1 MPSFKTR
8 VYNRIYIAAGVVS
21 DRRFTNLVIIIV
33 FPPKRRRRI
42 SIFRKSFSRIA
53 YALLYLLLVLQFS
66 SVICFAFCLFYQVK
80 NEGRAL
86 FLNAVCMKC
95 LDGKDADRK
104 LCCRFCAVQWDGS
117 SLIMGTMYAY
127 DVFAAMPCCN
137 ERLKV
142 CTYTFISYSDQS
154 RNLTFFFFQNYFE
167 NEVFENFL

>member
-1 MPSFKTR
+1 MTAMDMFFFHGFHHCRNS
-8 VYNRIYIAAGVVS
+8 N
-21 DRRFTNLVIIIV
+21 V
-33 FPPKRRRRI
+33 FR
-42 SIFRKSFSRIA
+42 IFRFI
-53 YALLYLLLVLQFS
+53 
-66 SVICFAFCLFYQVK
+66 QVK

-104 LCCRFCAVQWDGS
+104 LCCRFCATQWDGS

-142 CTYTFISYSDQS
+142 CIYTETIYCCQFNRARDLMI
-154 RNLTFFFFQNYFE
+154 E
-167 NEVFENFL
+167 KCV

>member
-1 MPSFKTR
+1 MPSLKPVSITICVSPRELYTTNVYQTCHHHRLFAR
-8 VYNRIYIAAGVVS
+8 VEENLDFSKFCVILYHCVVRYYICFWFS
-21 DRRFTNLVIIIV
+21 NNSHLYV
-33 FPPKRRRRI
+33 FP
-42 SIFRKSFSRIA
+42 
-53 YALLYLLLVLQFS
+53 
-66 SVICFAFCLFYQVK
+66 FCLYFQVK

-142 CTYTFISYSDQS
+142 CT
-154 RNLTFFFFQNYFE
+154 FQ
-167 NEVFENFL
+167 

>member
-1 MPSFKTR
+1 MP
-8 VYNRIYIAAGVVS
+8 V
-21 DRRFTNLVIIIV
+21 RF
-33 FPPKRRRRI
+33 
-42 SIFRKSFSRIA
+42 FRMCK
-53 YALLYLLLVLQFS
+53 
-66 SVICFAFCLFYQVK
+66 QVK

-104 LCCRFCAVQWDGS
+104 LCCRFCATQWDGS

-142 CTYTFISYSDQS
+142 CKRYIM
-154 RNLTFFFFQNYFE
+154 
-167 NEVFENFL
+167 

>member
-1 MPSFKTR
+1 MPLINLGVFFFFLAF
-8 VYNRIYIAAGVVS
+8 IACVS
-21 DRRFTNLVIIIV
+21 RPSV
-33 FPPKRRRRI
+33 F
-42 SIFRKSFSRIA
+42 F
-53 YALLYLLLVLQFS
+53 VL
-66 SVICFAFCLFYQVK
+66 CPQVK

-104 LCCRFCAVQWDGS
+104 LCCRFCATQWDGS

-142 CTYTFISYSDQS
+142 CTRSKMFILCDY
-154 RNLTFFFFQNYFE
+154 
-167 NEVFENFL
+167 NESLQTILLNNIVLLRWLSKINFCL

>member
-1 MPSFKTR
+1 M
-8 VYNRIYIAAGVVS
+8 
-21 DRRFTNLVIIIV
+21 
-33 FPPKRRRRI
+33 
-42 SIFRKSFSRIA
+42 
-53 YALLYLLLVLQFS
+53 
-66 SVICFAFCLFYQVK
+66 K

-104 LCCRFCAVQWDGS
+104 LCCRFCATQWDGS

-142 CTYTFISYSDQS
+142 CMVYTILYNAYAYYACFACMNDSRESLLCERALFPIYKHIFLTISA
-154 RNLTFFFFQNYFE
+154 RRMKT
-167 NEVFENFL
+167 VRRARV

>member
-1 MPSFKTR
+1 MYHYP
-8 VYNRIYIAAGVVS
+8 YILKQIC
-21 DRRFTNLVIIIV
+21 F
-33 FPPKRRRRI
+33 
-42 SIFRKSFSRIA
+42 
-53 YALLYLLLVLQFS
+53 YLLFR
-66 SVICFAFCLFYQVK
+66 QVK

-104 LCCRFCAVQWDGS
+104 LCCRFCATQWDGS

-142 CTYTFISYSDQS
+142 CISISISISTCDSLNRLFIALPFLNYSLASCFCREIRLKIHSVHTYNIS
-154 RNLTFFFFQNYFE
+154 
-167 NEVFENFL
+167 

>member
-1 MPSFKTR
+1 MSITVR
-8 VYNRIYIAAGVVS
+8 YTAAGIVYDKRLPILSSSLSFRPGGREFRFFENMYRSAYCVVRYYICFWFS
-21 DRRFTNLVIIIV
+21 NNSHLYV
-33 FPPKRRRRI
+33 FP
-42 SIFRKSFSRIA
+42 
-53 YALLYLLLVLQFS
+53 
-66 SVICFAFCLFYQVK
+66 FCLFFQVK

-142 CTYTFISYSDQS
+142 CT
-154 RNLTFFFFQNYFE
+154 
-167 NEVFENFL
+167 VFN